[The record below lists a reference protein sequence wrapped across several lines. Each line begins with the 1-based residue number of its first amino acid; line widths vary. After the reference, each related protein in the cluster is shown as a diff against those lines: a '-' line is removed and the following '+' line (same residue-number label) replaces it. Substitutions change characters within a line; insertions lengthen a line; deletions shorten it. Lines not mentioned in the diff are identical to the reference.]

1 MQDFQGK
8 IAVVTGAAG
17 GIGRCLVDRLIEAGA
32 SVLMADIDAGKLPQV
47 SFYKPTGKFNQHPAY
62 TDLMSGDAH
71 LADILE
77 RLYDNE
83 DPALIRV

>member
-32 SVLMADIDAGKLPQV
+32 SVLMADIDAGKLEQSKAEICAERGV
-47 SFYKPTGKFNQHPAY
+47 PTSRIA
-62 TDLMSGDAH
+62 T
-71 LADILE
+71 
-77 RLYDNE
+77 
-83 DPALIRV
+83 